1 MRPATATCWLLT
13 FILGACSSSTSSTPP
28 HESAGP
34 PIAAAQQLLAPSVRR
49 LSVAELSAAA
59 SELVQGDVDLAS
71 ALPPDARQND
81 FSRSLTQSVDATTL
95 KQLDDAARAIAAKLP
110 LPPNVDGNELV
121 KTLAS
126 RAFRRAPSDAEVADL
141 KALFDAGANGAT
153 PRDGAELVVRALF
166 GSPEL
171 LYETALDAALS
182 SDELASHLAWLVAGL
197 PPDAELRRAASA
209 GELRSGPAR
218 RYQALRLL
226 RNSQA
231 RFLYRRF
238 IEEWLGLN
246 RLRTLAKA
254 NSIVADFPSLRQTM
268 LSETEAFIDDAFIT
282 TSGSLRQLFASGYAA
297 PSRDGLLQQE
307 SFLATFAHEDSSAP
321 ILRGKAVLER
331 LLCRKL
337 VEPSELGI
345 DLVLPQPDPTATTR
359 ERFAQHA
366 ERTDCIGCHK
376 PIDGI
381 GFTFENFDA
390 IGAFRSEEAGKPIDS
405 SGYVTLDGV
414 ELTLANSVDLSRALA
429 ASQELQVCAARQLVR
444 FASGT
449 QSSAV
454 EDDFVQ
460 ATRQLP
466 DADRT
471 TLIGLLLAYVEG
483 DWFAKRSTQ

>member
-1 MRPATATCWLLT
+1 MRSTTAACWLIALA
-13 FILGACSSSTSSTPP
+13 LGACSAPSTPP
-28 HESAGP
+28 RESAGP

-110 LPPNVDGNELV
+110 LPSEVDANALV
-121 KTLAS
+121 TTLAS
-126 RAFRRAPSDAEVADL
+126 RAFRRAPTDAEVADL
-141 KALFDAGANGAT
+141 RALFDAGASGRA

-171 LYETALDAALS
+171 LYETALDSALS
-182 SDELASHLAWLVAGL
+182 SDELASHLAWLVSGL

-209 GELRSGPAR
+209 GELQSGPAR
-218 RYQALRLL
+218 RQQALRLL
-226 RNSQA
+226 HDSRA

-246 RLRTLAKA
+246 RLRALAKSSDIA
-254 NSIVADFPSLRQTM
+254 ADFPSLRETM
-268 LSETEAFIDDAFIT
+268 LSDTEAAIDDAFIT
-282 TSGSLRQLFASGYAA
+282 TSGSLQALFASGYAA
-297 PSRDGLLQQE
+297 PNRDGLLQQE

-321 ILRGKAVLER
+321 VLRGKAVLER

-345 DLVLPQPDPTATTR
+345 DLVLPQPDPHTTTR

-366 ERTDCIGCHK
+366 ERTDCNGCHEQL
-376 PIDGI
+376 DGV

-390 IGAFRSEEAGKPIDS
+390 IGGFRSEEAGKPIDS
-405 SGYVTLDGV
+405 SGHITLDGV
-414 ELTLANSVDLSRALA
+414 TLTLGNSVDLSRALA
-429 ASQELQVCAARQLVR
+429 ASQELEVCAARQLVR

-454 EDDFVQ
+454 EDDFVA
-460 ATRQLP
+460 ATRRLP
-466 DADRT
+466 DTDRT
-471 TLIGLLLAYVEG
+471 TLIGLLLTYVEG
-483 DWFAKRSTQ
+483 DWFAKRSLQ